1 MISDERVTEY
11 IERARRHVEVGRLLI
26 KRQKGVKRRVPEM
39 TICGTLVAVGSLTAR
54 RARDR
59 GEGRKRAYASPA
71 GDFLATQNRN
81 LAHSTI
87 F

>member
-1 MISDERVTEY
+1 MISAEQLIEY

-39 TICGTLVAVGSLTAR
+39 TICGTVAVGSLTAR